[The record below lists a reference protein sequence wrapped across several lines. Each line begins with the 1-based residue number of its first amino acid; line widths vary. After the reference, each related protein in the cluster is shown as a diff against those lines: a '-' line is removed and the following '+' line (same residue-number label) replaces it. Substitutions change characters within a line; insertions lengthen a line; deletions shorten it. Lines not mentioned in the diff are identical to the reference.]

1 MLSSILVIR
10 KMKIKTTIRY
20 NFTPTRMSLI
30 LKKQK
35 KLGDVKKLETWY
47 IVCRDVKCCS
57 QCGKQFG
64 GSLNIKIELLS
75 LI

>member
-1 MLSSILVIR
+1 
-10 KMKIKTTIRY
+10 
-20 NFTPTRMSLI
+20 MSLI

-35 KLGDVKKLETWY
+35 KLGDVKKLEPWY